1 MEMSPYLDPMRSVL
15 YQLGGWASL
24 GLGVVGAFVPG
35 LPTTPFVLLSS
46 WLFYRSSPRAH
57 AWLRR
62 SRLFGGLI
70 HDWETRRGVRRRVK
84 VRAVTVIVAVA
95 AASFALSSLHIYGRV
110 LVLGLSSIGLFVML
124 RLPTLPDEDPPPAG
138 PVTG

>member
-1 MEMSPYLDPMRSVL
+1 MDLPPLLDPMRTVL
-15 YQLGGWASL
+15 YQVGGWTSL

-57 AWLRR
+57 AWLRG
-62 SRLFGGLI
+62 SRLFGGMI
-70 HDWETRRGVRRRVK
+70 RDWEARRGVRRRVK
-84 VRAVTVIVAVA
+84 VRAVLVILAVA
-95 AASFALSSLHIYGRV
+95 GASFAFSSLSLYARV

-124 RLPTLPDEDPPPAG
+124 RLPTLPDDDPLA
-138 PVTG
+138 